1 MRTACFQKRVI
12 EAWRSA
18 CHELFRKRS
27 VNRRV
32 YEVNQAMANTKSD
45 IADELDTLRKMVIDL
60 TEDLRSETISKNT
73 LKYQYE
79 QALLRGM
86 TALNIENLNIQQTT
100 FDAERELTHTS
111 KQLLYSPEKPEQLS
125 PTKY

>member
-1 MRTACFQKRVI
+1 
-12 EAWRSA
+12 
-18 CHELFRKRS
+18 

-73 LKYQYE
+73 LKY
-79 QALLRGM
+79 
-86 TALNIENLNIQQTT
+86 
-100 FDAERELTHTS
+100 
-111 KQLLYSPEKPEQLS
+111 
-125 PTKY
+125 